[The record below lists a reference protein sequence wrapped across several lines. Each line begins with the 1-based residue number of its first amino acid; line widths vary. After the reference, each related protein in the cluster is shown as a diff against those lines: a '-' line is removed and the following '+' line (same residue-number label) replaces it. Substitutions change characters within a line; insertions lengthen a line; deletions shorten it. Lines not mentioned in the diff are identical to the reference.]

1 MERDGFQLVGCCAL
15 VAPGSPGWHCPLFLT
30 CHPFSGVSPGC
41 WALFTP
47 PSLVLVFMSLS
58 QLKISWWFR
67 LPAALGKRSSYAL
80 WLTWSAVAWW
90 SFLIHRVQQR
100 SGSSVRGRFWK
111 GLLLFVST
119 LVQAGSSHELRNRQ
133 SRKVHGVISGQ
144 RLFTCPPPPSWNLS
158 VTSCHTSFPSGP
170 SKPSQERTLK
180 WTAEWET
187 PSGCLR
193 QEFFPKPSVSF

>member
-1 MERDGFQLVGCCAL
+1 MASSWSAAVPLWLLVLLGDTVPYSWPATHSL
-15 VAPGSPGWHCPLFLT
+15 VSLQAAELFLHPLLWSWFS
-30 CHPFSGVSPGC
+30 CHCHNWRF
-41 WALFTP
+41 
-47 PSLVLVFMSLS
+47 
-58 QLKISWWFR
+58 SWWFR